1 MDKKF
6 KEVRNVLN
14 MKNIIGAGIV
24 MGTLFVSTSAFA
36 AEQDQE
42 TTRYSIQDRVNNGS
56 FNFQNQFDNDFA
68 SLLNNLKQ
76 KAAKTTCITLAEQRS
91 NSTGNSVAQ
100 TQAADSLVTLDQV
113 SVNEGN
119 NQDQA
124 TDVVEEQDQLADG
137 NEMIQDQLSANENAQ
152 GQFTSGTSNSQVQ
165 DIYNEIEQ
173 IKAGFGA
180 HLSQIQD
187 SYKYNNKTKVM
198 VEMIIHK
205 INLLTM
211 ILILHKMQ
219 MVI

>member
-1 MDKKF
+1 MQQNKIKKLL
-6 KEVRNVLN
+6 K
-14 MKNIIGAGIV
+14 
-24 MGTLFVSTSAFA
+24 
-36 AEQDQE
+36 
-42 TTRYSIQDRVNNGS
+42 YSIQDRLNNGS

-68 SLLNNLKQ
+68 SLLQSK
-76 KAAKTTCITLAEQRS
+76 KAAQKQRVLLWTEQKS
-91 NSTGNSVAQ
+91 NSTGNSIAQ
-100 TQAADSLVTLDQV
+100 TQDADSHVTLDQV

-152 GQFTSGTSNSQVQ
+152 GQFTSGTSNNQVQ
-165 DIYNEIEQ
+165 DIYSEIAQ
-173 IKAGFGA
+173 IKAGFGSY
-180 HLSQIQD
+180 LSQIQD

-211 ILILHKMQ
+211 IQILHKMQ
-219 MVI
+219 KVI